1 MNARAALKSATPAIA
16 CYSGIASALAFRY
29 GGPGV
34 IFMLHSTVG
43 KSNTFLLEDLR
54 CPLATLEGI
63 LSWLK
68 DKDVQFV
75 SLDDA
80 MQRLS
85 RPLSKRFCVFTFD
98 DGYADNLTHALPV
111 MERFN
116 APFTVYVATGMSTG
130 TTDAWWLGLAA
141 LINTHDRIELP
152 DLNCR
157 FECADQAT
165 KKRAYIA
172 ITERIHSDYDVLPA
186 VKAAIFAA
194 GIDSGAL
201 ARREALS
208 NEQLRRLAASPLVT
222 IGAHSERHINL
233 ARVSVAEA
241 QQEMISS
248 RRSLEHIVDRE
259 VVHFAY
265 PFGNANACGLRE
277 AQLAR
282 AAGFRTAVT
291 TRRGT
296 LFPQHRDHPLALPR
310 EPLRADE
317 TAASLRCKIAG
328 VYRALH
334 SRIGDPVAGM

>member
-1 MNARAALKSATPAIA
+1 
-16 CYSGIASALAFRY
+16 
-29 GGPGV
+29 
-34 IFMLHSTVG
+34 MLHSTVG

-85 RPLSKRFCVFTFD
+85 RPLSKRFCAFTFD

-130 TTDAWWLGLAA
+130 TIDAWWLGLAA
-141 LINTHDRIELP
+141 PINTHDRIELP
-152 DLNCR
+152 DLDCR

-186 VKAAIFAA
+186 VKAAISAA
-194 GIDSGAL
+194 
-201 ARREALS
+201 
-208 NEQLRRLAASPLVT
+208 
-222 IGAHSERHINL
+222 
-233 ARVSVAEA
+233 
-241 QQEMISS
+241 
-248 RRSLEHIVDRE
+248 
-259 VVHFAY
+259 
-265 PFGNANACGLRE
+265 
-277 AQLAR
+277 
-282 AAGFRTAVT
+282 
-291 TRRGT
+291 
-296 LFPQHRDHPLALPR
+296 
-310 EPLRADE
+310 
-317 TAASLRCKIAG
+317 
-328 VYRALH
+328 
-334 SRIGDPVAGM
+334 